1 MSNQQNEEIINQETI
16 EQLVQKEQQTEQLA
30 NQQAKNKTQ
39 AKTAKG
45 HENFIVQ
52 GSILAIASIVVRL
65 IGLFYRVPLTNIL
78 GNEGNGI
85 YSNAYEIYSI
95 LLLISSYS
103 LPLAVSKLVS
113 ATIAKG
119 QYKNA
124 YRYFQRALIFA
135 IVVGAVFATGT
146 YVFADFFAGTL
157 LKSPLSSYA
166 LRVLAPCIFIV
177 AVMGV
182 FRGYFQGLGSTVPT
196 AISQLIEGIVHAI
209 VSVVGAKILF
219 DIGLKSVER
228 ADEMSVAYGAAGGTL
243 GTTVGAV
250 FGLLVL
256 VSLFL
261 MYRPVAKRQMRK
273 DHTGQLDTN
282 GQIYKLLLVTIV
294 PVILSTAVYNVSNVL
309 DQGVFNNLMLY
320 QGFTS
325 REYNTMW
332 GSFSGRYR
340 LLTNVPVAI
349 ASALSA
355 SAVPSITAA
364 RVSGNKE
371 NMLQKIADSTRFTM
385 VITIPCTVGLTVL
398 AGPVL
403 GLLWSTGNTEATTML
418 QIGSISVA
426 LYSLSTLS
434 NGILQGI
441 DRMRIPVR
449 NALISLVLHLIVLVA
464 VLQGLRWG
472 IYAVVIANVFFSAVM
487 CVLNA
492 RAIRKE
498 SGYKQEIKKTFVLP
512 LVASFVMGAVA
523 WGVQFGLAKVL
534 PDRIATLVALV
545 VAVAVYFVVLI
556 KIGGVNEEELKRFP
570 KGGLLVRIFKKV
582 HLL

>member
-1 MSNQQNEEIINQETI
+1 MKNQQ
-16 EQLVQKEQQTEQLA
+16 QTS
-30 NQQAKNKTQ
+30 NRTPSGTGKKT
-39 AKTAKG
+39 G
-45 HENFIVQ
+45 SNFIVQ

-65 IGLFYRVPLTNIL
+65 IGMFYRVPLTNIL

-113 ATIAKG
+113 ATMAKG
-119 QYKNA
+119 QFRNA
-124 YRYFQRALIFA
+124 YRYFQRALLFAVTVGAIFA
-135 IVVGAVFATGT
+135 GAT
-146 YVFADFFAGTL
+146 YMFADFFAGTL
-157 LKSPLSSYA
+157 LKSPLSAYA

-196 AISQLIEGIVHAI
+196 ALSQLVEGIINAI

-219 DIGLKSVER
+219 DIGLKSVTNG
-228 ADEMSVAYGAAGGTL
+228 DEMSVAYGAAGGTL
-243 GTTVGAV
+243 GTTVGALS
-250 FGLLVL
+250 GLLVL
-256 VSLFL
+256 ICLFL
-261 MYRPVAKRQMRK
+261 MYRPVAKRQMRR
-273 DHTGQLDTN
+273 DHTGELDSN
-282 GQIYKLLLVTIV
+282 RQIYKLLLVTIV

-309 DQGVFNNLMLY
+309 DQGVFNNLMLH

-332 GSFSGRYR
+332 GAFSGRYR

-355 SAVPSITAA
+355 SAIPSITVA
-364 RVSGNKE
+364 RVSGDRE
-371 NMLQKIADSTRFTM
+371 SMLQKIADATRFTM
-385 VITIPCTVGLTVL
+385 VITIPCAVGLTVL
-398 AGPVL
+398 AGPLL
-403 GLLWSTGNTEATTML
+403 GLLWSTGNGEATTML

-449 NALISLVLHLIVLVA
+449 NALISLVLHLLVLVA

-472 IYAVVIANVFFSAVM
+472 IYAVVIANVFFAALM
-487 CVLNA
+487 CLLNA
-492 RAIRKE
+492 RAIAKE
-498 SGYKQEIKKTFVLP
+498 SGYKQEIRKTFVLP
-512 LVASFVMGAVA
+512 MVASAFMGIAA
-523 WGVQFGLAKVL
+523 WAAQYALAKCI
-534 PDRIATLVALV
+534 PSRIATLAALV
-545 VAVAVYFVVLI
+545 VAVIVYFVSLI
-556 KIGGVNEEELKRFP
+556 KIGGVNESELKRFP
-570 KGGLLVRIFKKV
+570 KGGLLVKVFKKL

>member
-1 MSNQQNEEIINQETI
+1 MGIQER
-16 EQLVQKEQQTEQLA
+16 
-30 NQQAKNKTQ
+30 KTQ
-39 AKTAKG
+39 VKTKKKQS
-45 HENFIVQ
+45 NFIVQ

-124 YRYFQRALIFA
+124 DRYFWRALLFA
-135 IVVGAVFATGT
+135 IAVGAVFSSGT
-146 YVFADFFAGTL
+146 YVFADFFAGNL

-166 LRVLAPCIFIV
+166 LRVLAPCIFVV

-196 AISQLIEGIVHAI
+196 ALSQLIEGIVHAI

-219 DIGLKSVER
+219 EVGLKSAQR

-256 VSLFL
+256 FGLFL
-261 MYRPVAKRQMRK
+261 MYRPVAKRQMRR
-273 DHTGQLDTN
+273 DHTRQFDTN
-282 GQIYKLLLVTIV
+282 GQIYKLLLITIV
-294 PVILSTAVYNVSNVL
+294 PVILSTAIYNVSNVL
-309 DQGVFNNLMLY
+309 DQGVFNNLMLR

-332 GSFSGRYR
+332 GAFSGRYR

-364 RVSGNKE
+364 RVSGNPKS
-371 NMLQKIADSTRFTM
+371 MLQKIADSTRFTM
-385 VITIPCTVGLTVL
+385 VITIPCTVGLAVL
-398 AGPVL
+398 AEPIL

-449 NALISLVLHLIVLVA
+449 NAVISLVLHLLVLV
-464 VLQGLRWG
+464 VLLQGFRWG
-472 IYAVVIANVFFSAVM
+472 IYSVVIANVFFSGMM
-487 CVLNA
+487 CLLNA
-492 RAIRKE
+492 LAIRKE
-498 SGYKQEIKKTFVLP
+498 CGYQQEVKKTFLLP
-512 LVASFVMGAVA
+512 FVASLVMGAAA
-523 WGVQFGLAKVL
+523 WGVQVLLAKLL
-534 PDRIATLVALV
+534 PDKAATLVSLT
-545 VAVAVYFVVLI
+545 VAVAVYFIILI
-556 KIGGVNEEELKRFP
+556 RMGGVNEKELKRFP
-570 KGGLLVRIFKKV
+570 KGGVLVRVLKKV

>member
-1 MSNQQNEEIINQETI
+1 MSNQTI
-16 EQLVQKEQQTEQLA
+16 QDTKPQVKTEKKQS
-30 NQQAKNKTQ
+30 
-39 AKTAKG
+39 
-45 HENFIVQ
+45 NFIIQ

-78 GNEGNGI
+78 GNEGNGV

-113 ATIAKG
+113 ATIAKE

-124 YRYFQRALIFA
+124 YRYFQRALFFA
-135 IVVGAVFATGT
+135 VVVGAVFATGT
-146 YVFADFFAGTL
+146 YIFADFFAGTL

-250 FGLLVL
+250 FGLIVL
-256 VSLFL
+256 VGLFFI
-261 MYRPVAKRQMRK
+261 YRPVAKRQMKR
-273 DHTGQLDTN
+273 DQTGQLDTN
-282 GQIYKLLLVTIV
+282 RQIYKLLIVTIV

-309 DQGVFNNLMLY
+309 DQGVFNNLMLH

-349 ASALSA
+349 ASALSV

-364 RVSGNKE
+364 RVSGNKKS
-371 NMLQKIADSTRFTM
+371 MLQKIADSTRFTM
-385 VITIPCTVGLTVL
+385 VITIPCAVGLTVL

-403 GLLWSTGNTEATTML
+403 GLLWSAGNSEATIML
-418 QIGSISVA
+418 QIGSISVV

-449 NALISLVLHLIVLVA
+449 NAVIALVLHLIVLV
-464 VLQGLRWG
+464 VILQGFRWG
-472 IYAVVIANVFFSAVM
+472 IYSVVIANVFFSALM

-492 RAIRKE
+492 LAIRKC
-498 SGYKQEIKKTFVLP
+498 GYKQEIKKTFVLP
-512 LVASFVMGAVA
+512 FVASLIMGLVA
-523 WGVQFGLAKVL
+523 WGVQFGLAKL
-534 PDRIATLVALV
+534 IPDRIATLIALV
-545 VAVAVYFVVLI
+545 IAVATYFVALI
-556 KIGGVNEEELKRFP
+556 KIGGVNAEELKRFP
-570 KGGLLVRIFKKV
+570 KGGFLIRMFKKV
-582 HLL
+582 HLM